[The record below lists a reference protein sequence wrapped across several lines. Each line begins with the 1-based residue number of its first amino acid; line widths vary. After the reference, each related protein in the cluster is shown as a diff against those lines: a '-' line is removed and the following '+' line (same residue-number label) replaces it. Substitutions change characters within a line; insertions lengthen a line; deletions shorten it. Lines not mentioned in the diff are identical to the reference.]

1 MRVTSIVAVVVV
13 AAVLAGDEAASAR
26 QSRDQSPRP
35 PGTGT
40 AVLAGRVVREGSP
53 VARARVAID
62 AGDGRV
68 GRQTVSD
75 DQGRFA
81 FESLPPGRYLVT
93 ASKAGWV
100 TTYYGSP
107 RPGRPPGVRVAVAV
121 GARVAIDVP
130 FVPGGV
136 IAGKIV
142 AEDGRPMA
150 RQYPWLL
157 EQRIVGDRRM
167 LARVSLPLDV
177 GFFERSTD
185 DRGEF
190 RLFGLPPGTY
200 YLVVNPSI
208 SSGARITTSDEVR
221 WATQPAGAGAPPP
234 PGPLAGYAS
243 LYFPG
248 TPDPGAARPIVVGP
262 GEVRDGLEFRV
273 SFAPV
278 ARLSGT
284 VRAADGSP
292 APGATVELATRER
305 KVSLEGSGWRATA
318 DREGRFAIANVP
330 PGDYR
335 LSARAASAPQ
345 GGSRTLDLWGQS
357 AVVVAGRDVDGVAIA
372 LAPAS
377 TIAGRIAFDATT
389 LKPPEDLTKVRL
401 QFIGTGALAVAMTGA
416 GSGSSLHTATVAA
429 DGAFLVE
436 GLPPD
441 RYVAAAS
448 WPGMRTGDGTAGW
461 WLTTIGVG
469 GNDLGDAPI
478 DVPPNASVRD
488 VAIGF
493 RDRVGSIEGELTDA
507 AGQPAPEYFVLAFSV
522 NRASWTSTSR
532 RAVPAV
538 RPATDGRFR
547 ITGLLPGD
555 YYLAVV
561 TAIAEDEHADPAFL
575 EALLSGAIRVSVG
588 DGQTVRQSL
597 RIK

>member
-1 MRVTSIVAVVVV
+1 VAAIVVV
-13 AAVLAGDEAASAR
+13 LLMICEAGPFAR
-26 QSRDQSPRP
+26 QARDQGSRP
-35 PGTGT
+35 AGTGT
-40 AVLAGRVVREGSP
+40 AVLAGRVLRDGTP

-62 AGDGRV
+62 ASDGRAA
-68 GRQTVSD
+68 RLTVTD
-75 DQGRFA
+75 DHGRFQ
-81 FESLPPGRYLVT
+81 FEGLPAARYLVT

-107 RPGRPPGVRVAVAV
+107 RPGRPPGVRVAVAA
-121 GARVAIDVP
+121 GARVSVDVP
-130 FVPGGV
+130 LVPGAA
-136 IAGKIV
+136 IAGRIV

-157 EQRIVGDRRM
+157 EQRVVGDRRM

-185 DRGEF
+185 DLGEF

-208 SSGARITTSDEVR
+208 SSGARLTTADEVR
-221 WATQPAGAGAPPP
+221 WAAQAAGATAPP
-234 PGPLAGYAS
+234 PGPMAGYAS
-243 LYFPG
+243 LYYPG

-273 SFAPV
+273 AFSPV
-278 ARLSGT
+278 ARLSG
-284 VRAADGSP
+284 VARLPDGAPAA
-292 APGATVELATRER
+292 GASIEMATRER

-318 DREGRFAIANVP
+318 DREGRFAIASVP

-335 LSARAASAPQ
+335 LSARAASAPE

-357 AVVVAGRDVDGVAIA
+357 DVVVAGRDVEGIALA

-377 TIAGRIAFDATT
+377 TIAGRIAFDGAT
-389 LKPPEDLTKVRL
+389 LKPPADLTQVRL
-401 QFIGTGALAVAMTGA
+401 QFIGTEALAVAMTGA

-429 DGAFLVE
+429 DGTFRVE

-448 WPGMRTGDGTAGW
+448 WPGMRTGDGTTGW
-461 WLTTIGVG
+461 WLTTVSAG
-469 GNDLGDAPI
+469 GKDLGDAPI

-493 RDRVGSIEGELTDA
+493 RDRIGSIEGELTDA
-507 AGQPAPEYFVLAFSV
+507 AGQPAPEYYILAFSV
-522 NRASWTSTSR
+522 DRASWTSTSR
-532 RAVPAV
+532 RSVSPV
-538 RPATDGRFR
+538 RPGTDGRFR
-547 ITGLLPGD
+547 ITGLLPGE
-555 YYLAVV
+555 YHLAVV
-561 TAIAEDEHADPAFL
+561 TAIGDDEHADPAFL
-575 EALLSGAIRVSVG
+575 EALLPAAIRVSVG
-588 DGQTVRQSL
+588 DGAVVRQSL